1 MSKGLE
7 FVLNECENKFGTSD
21 ELGNPSSDRIAMEKE
36 HIPQC
41 QQVDWHFAINIPEPE
56 VMGKINGVEDSP
68 RLLSDV
74 LIAKQ
79 VSDTL
84 EQTPLS
90 PFSGVKRSHRHS
102 RSERC

>member
-1 MSKGLE
+1 M
-7 FVLNECENKFGTSD
+7 LNECENKFGTSD
-21 ELGNPSSDRIAMEKE
+21 ELRDPSSDGVAVEKE

-41 QQVDWHFAINIPEPE
+41 QQVDWHFPIDVPEPE

-79 VSDTL
+79 MSDTL
-84 EQTPLS
+84 ASKLHCTM
-90 PFSGVKRSHRHS
+90 R
-102 RSERC
+102 